1 MNTGIYQSRRPRK
14 MKPGWATKFQVPE
27 KIFANLENADLSL
40 AHCSLI
46 VHLSRKAEGL
56 AL

>member
-40 AHCSLI
+40 AHRSLI